1 MQHNSPQ
8 KLTEFDILHVQ
19 RIPYTTIRYHTTITD
34 VYFCMYTL
42 CVCVVCDMSLL
53 FLCVYTK
60 VDRVHHEEVVQAK
73 EEELAKAVEERDEL
87 KCTLKSAENKLEE
100 LKGKNNVSHSCYM

>member
-1 MQHNSPQ
+1 MFTFACIHC
-8 KLTEFDILHVQ
+8 VC
-19 RIPYTTIRYHTTITD
+19 
-34 VYFCMYTL
+34 V

-100 LKGKNNVSHSCYM
+100 LKGKNNVSHSCYMYIDVCVFVYNVCV